1 MNRTAFAQDGFSLLE
16 LLVAIAILSLAV
28 IPMIATQS
36 TAIRSSS
43 RLNEK
48 EIARFVAENALTE
61 LSISEIP
68 PEPGM
73 RRGTENQAGFN
84 YDSQAVISRIP
95 NQPLM
100 TIALSVNREGSA
112 ETLYQLN
119 GFRKVK

>member
-84 YDSQAVISRIP
+84 YDWQAVISRIP

-100 TIALSVNREGSA
+100 TIALSVSREGSTD
-112 ETLYQLN
+112 TLYRLN

>member
-1 MNRTAFAQDGFSLLE
+1 MLKAASAQDGFSLLE

-28 IPMIATQS
+28 IPMMATQS

-43 RLNEK
+43 HLNEK

-73 RRGTENQAGFN
+73 RQGTENQAGFD
-84 YDSQAVISRIP
+84 YTWQAVISRIP

-100 TIALSVNREGSA
+100 TIMLSVNREGSTD
-112 ETLYQLN
+112 TLYRLN